1 MNQTVNL
8 QKIVDII
15 EASDLDRTIKEI
27 LIRDLKSEG
36 LTEFLR
42 EQIISY
48 CDKAIDLI
56 DLRLQNEQAEN
67 PDQTT

>member
-1 MNQTVNL
+1 MDNVINIQEVIDVI
-8 QKIVDII
+8 QQ
-15 EASDLDRTIKEI
+15 SDLDTTIKDI

-42 EQIISY
+42 EQIMAY

-56 DLRLQNEQAEN
+56 DKRIAQKPA
-67 PDQTT
+67 DKSV